1 MSQEQEEPELA
12 PLVTE
17 INSEEDMDELKKISQ
32 ERLVIVDFFATWC
45 GPCKS
50 VKAAYEKLAE
60 EETSVTFA
68 KLDIDVYEAGLE
80 DAPSDYS
87 LVAMPTFM
95 AFKNGEMVDSVI
107 GPHIDALRQMIDR
120 LK

>member
-1 MSQEQEEPELA
+1 MAQETEETEVA
-12 PLVTE
+12 PLITE
-17 INSEEDMDELKKISQ
+17 INSEEDMEELKKVSN

-68 KLDIDVYEAGLE
+68 KLDIDVYEA
-80 DAPSDYS
+80 
-87 LVAMPTFM
+87 
-95 AFKNGEMVDSVI
+95 
-107 GPHIDALRQMIDR
+107 R
-120 LK
+120 L

>member
-1 MSQEQEEPELA
+1 MHQFFALCFQGEME
-12 PLVTE
+12 
-17 INSEEDMDELKKISQ
+17 ELKELSHKC
-32 ERLVIVDFFATWC
+32 LVVVDFFATWC

-60 EETSVTFA
+60 EETAVKFA
-68 KLDIDVYEAGLE
+68 KLDIDIYE
-80 DAPSDYS
+80 DAPADYS

-107 GPHIDALRQMIDR
+107 GPHIEEVKKMVAR